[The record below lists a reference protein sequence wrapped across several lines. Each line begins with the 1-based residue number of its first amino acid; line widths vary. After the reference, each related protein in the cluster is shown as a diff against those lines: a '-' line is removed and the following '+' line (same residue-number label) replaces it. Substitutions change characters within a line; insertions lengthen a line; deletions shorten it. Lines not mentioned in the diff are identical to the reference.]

1 MARRLVRVQAP
12 QIRPF
17 ANVDQITSANYRSYI
32 DSTAGSNLRSPALA
46 ALQIPGGSTV
56 DEDVAKIE
64 VDATAAERILN
75 DPTRRARQA
84 SPYDSAIQRYRGE
97 LLSVARSALEQ
108 RATQLEKIARGSF
121 IVIGG
126 RRSLVDTRPQL
137 QEAQRLRAMA
147 TDEAQVEQYGMNLG
161 GREATE
167 LQRLLPLQKSWD
179 DQVNAGIVNPLSDQE
194 RASLQQQ
201 ATTARNQI
209 ASINSAAAER
219 LRNIATQF
227 NDGTARA
234 AAAIGDARRPL
245 EGRFGT
251 PATGVGIA
259 IGGFR

>member
-1 MARRLVRVQAP
+1 MARRSIRVQAP
-12 QIRPF
+12 KIKQF

-56 DEDVAKIE
+56 DADVAKIE
-64 VDATAAERILN
+64 VDATAAEKILN
-75 DPTRRARQA
+75 DPKRRARQA
-84 SPYDSAIQRYRGE
+84 SPYDAAIQRYRGE
-97 LLSVARSALEQ
+97 LLSSARSALEQ
-108 RATQLEKIARGSF
+108 RATQLENIARGSF
-121 IVIGG
+121 TSIGG
-126 RRSLVDTRPQL
+126 RSTPVDTRPQL

-147 TDEAQVEQYGMNLG
+147 ADEAQVEQYGMQLG
-161 GREATE
+161 GREANE

-179 DQVNAGIVNPLSDQE
+179 EQVNAGIVNPLSDQE

-219 LRNIATQF
+219 LRTIATQF